1 MRIWLFLAALNGFL
15 ASGAG
20 AIGSHLLKGHVSA
33 DNLDIFNT
41 AARYH
46 MWHALALF
54 AVAWLA
60 SRTPTVPHIL
70 TIAGAAFLL
79 GIVCFCGSLYFMGAT
94 GSTALVLVT
103 PIGGGL
109 FLVGWAAM
117 IFASFTG
124 PLRTRIS

>member
-20 AIGSHLLKGHVSA
+20 AIGSHLLKGKITA
-33 DNLDIFNT
+33 DNLEIFNM

-60 SRTPTVPHIL
+60 SRTPAVPL
-70 TIAGAAFLL
+70 VVTIAGAAFFL
-79 GIVCFCGSLYFMGAT
+79 GIICFCGSLYFMSIT
-94 GSTALVLVT
+94 GSTAMVFVT
-103 PIGGGL
+103 PVGGVL

-117 IFASFTG
+117 IFSSITG
-124 PLRTRIS
+124 PVGNRLS

>member
-20 AIGSHLLKGHVSA
+20 AIGSHLLKGHVGP

-70 TIAGAAFLL
+70 TIAGAAFFL
-79 GIVCFCGSLYFMGAT
+79 GIVCFCGSLYFMSVT

-103 PIGGGL
+103 PVGGVL
-109 FLVGWAAM
+109 FLIGWAAM

>member
-1 MRIWLFLAALNGFL
+1 MRVWLFLAALNGFL

-20 AIGSHLLKGHVSA
+20 AIGTHMLQGQISA
-33 DNLDIFNT
+33 NNLAIFDT

-60 SRTPTVPHIL
+60 SRTPTVPHVI
-70 TIAGAAFLL
+70 TIAGAAFFL
-79 GIVCFCGSLYFMGAT
+79 GIVLFCGSLYFMAVT

-103 PIGGGL
+103 PVGGVL
-109 FLVGWAAM
+109 FLVGWAALVL
-117 IFASFTG
+117 ASVTG
-124 PLRTRIS
+124 PVRTRLS